1 MHALYQAKLPL
12 SREVS
17 KGTSYIHTHLI
28 MSRRSATRQSSSGS
42 TLVPLWSTHS
52 SSSSHTSSTQGK
64 SKLDQPEF
72 PHSFY

>member
-28 MSRRSATRQSSSGS
+28 NDNVSQIGYS
-42 TLVPLWSTHS
+42 TVFFWEYFGPLVVYPLFFF
-52 SSSSHTSSTQGK
+52 
-64 SKLDQPEF
+64 L
-72 PHSFY
+72 PHFLYPGQK